1 MASSSSPG
9 FSPPPVFSSPFPH
22 LSSRSPPLP
31 PSTILIPPPLPTS
44 CAMAAAA
51 AVRSVA
57 ISLFV
62 VTLAVAAFA
71 WSPSSLAGGASHH
84 LRLEENGYLSFFAAM
99 RRDSV
104 PCTRK
109 GASYYNCVPGAPPSP
124 YNRSCEH
131 ITRCHG

>member
-1 MASSSSPG
+1 MAS
-9 FSPPPVFSSPFPH
+9 
-22 LSSRSPPLP
+22 
-31 PSTILIPPPLPTS
+31 
-44 CAMAAAA
+44 AA

-62 VTLAVAAFA
+62 VALAVAAFA

-84 LRLEENGYLSFFAAM
+84 LRLEEVASAAGAGAAGMAACRRPPEGRWRQRGGAWQRAGGRRDGQNGYLSFFAAM

>member
-1 MASSSSPG
+1 MAS
-9 FSPPPVFSSPFPH
+9 
-22 LSSRSPPLP
+22 
-31 PSTILIPPPLPTS
+31 
-44 CAMAAAA
+44 AA

-62 VTLAVAAFA
+62 VALAVAAFA
-71 WSPSSLAGGASHH
+71 C
-84 LRLEENGYLSFFAAM
+84 
-99 RRDSV
+99 V

>member
-1 MASSSSPG
+1 
-9 FSPPPVFSSPFPH
+9 
-22 LSSRSPPLP
+22 
-31 PSTILIPPPLPTS
+31 
-44 CAMAAAA
+44 MAAAA

-62 VTLAVAAFA
+62 VALAVAAFA

-84 LRLEENGYLSFFAAM
+84 LRLEEVASAAGAGAAGHGSMSAAAGKDGGASAAAHGSAPAAAGIDKNGYLSFFAAM